1 MAVTAYTLTEARE
14 MRELTKEAIKE
25 LLSGQ
30 VQHYRIGT
38 GEYTA
43 LDIDDLM
50 RMLTYWSNMV
60 DALSGNARTSKV
72 TRVVPRDL

>member
-1 MAVTAYTLTEARE
+1 MAVTAYTLVEARE

-30 VQHYRIGT
+30 VQSYRIGT
-38 GEYTA
+38 REYTA
-43 LDIDDLM
+43 LDVDDLM
-50 RMLTYWSNMV
+50 RMLTYWSNLV
-60 DALSGNARTSKV
+60 DALSGNVRTSKV